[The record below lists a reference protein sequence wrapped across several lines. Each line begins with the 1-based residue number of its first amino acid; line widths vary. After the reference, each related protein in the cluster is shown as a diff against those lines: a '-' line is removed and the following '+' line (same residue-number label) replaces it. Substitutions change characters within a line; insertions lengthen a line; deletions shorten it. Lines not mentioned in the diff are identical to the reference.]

1 MIIGYRVTSYG
12 FLAAFTG
19 FHPLI
24 IAQQGESD
32 AWPYDSK
39 LLFIKK
45 KMASYAFKKAD
56 LIHAWSEHMTNS
68 MIALGAPKEKCF
80 ILSRGINTKI
90 FVHNNI
96 NEKEN
101 KILTIISTRSLEVE
115 YQHLLSL
122 KVMLELKKNNIPF
135 IYKIFGS
142 GSLKNDLSLFINN
155 NGLSDS
161 IFLYGKTENDK
172 LVNELNLA
180 DIYLSLPVTEG
191 LSASLMEAMVCGCFP
206 IVTDLPGNRE
216 LIRSQS
222 RGFLIKNFSPIEIAN
237 KIIHYWNNKNNYFD
251 DITNNIELINND
263 YSINKNIHEFV
274 ERYNSIID
282 NNY

>member
-1 MIIGYRVTSYG
+1 KSVSKISVIQWSLHEGKSTKAKINRIISFLFAPFSIARLIKRKKPDMIIGYRVTSYG

-80 ILSRGINTKI
+80 ILPRGINTKI

-96 NEKEN
+96 KEKEN

-122 KVMLELKKNNIPF
+122 KVMLELKKNNI
-135 IYKIFGS
+135 
-142 GSLKNDLSLFINN
+142 
-155 NGLSDS
+155 
-161 IFLYGKTENDK
+161 
-172 LVNELNLA
+172 
-180 DIYLSLPVTEG
+180 
-191 LSASLMEAMVCGCFP
+191 
-206 IVTDLPGNRE
+206 
-216 LIRSQS
+216 
-222 RGFLIKNFSPIEIAN
+222 
-237 KIIHYWNNKNNYFD
+237 
-251 DITNNIELINND
+251 
-263 YSINKNIHEFV
+263 
-274 ERYNSIID
+274 
-282 NNY
+282 